1 MIQTILYF
9 HIKALSL
16 NEILILYTALSK
28 YIDQCN
34 NNKTEINYETI
45 SKDYE
50 NNELEMKKIKLYKNF
65 FNNYKYLI
73 KAKKIIMNY
82 AKDYLQ
88 LIKYKENMEETIQL
102 VKDENNDVI
111 KITSYFLTTQNLS
124 AIINILLGEYVHKNN
139 LNNYLYFLDAS
150 KLPIDIIYKFFL
162 FSEIFL
168 CGKVPDGI
176 MALIS
181 SISPAIHLYTQTIK
195 SDTLLEIEKMYIDK
209 HLQIN
214 SNYYL
219 IIKFSNGINIHYFDE
234 ALSKKMGYSQKD
246 LLNFSIENLIP
257 KEFKIQHNF
266 AIIKFL
272 INDKNKVI
280 NNFQHFLFDKNMQM
294 YPSVFSGIGMP
305 GLGKYLFC
313 VGKINL
319 KIFKNEYY
327 FYLGK
332 NFDCISISQNFYT
345 NYHISL
351 NTLNRNKINP
361 IELQ

>member
-1 MIQTILYF
+1 
-9 HIKALSL
+9 
-16 NEILILYTALSK
+16 
-28 YIDQCN
+28 
-34 NNKTEINYETI
+34 
-45 SKDYE
+45 
-50 NNELEMKKIKLYKNF
+50 
-65 FNNYKYLI
+65 
-73 KAKKIIMNY
+73 
-82 AKDYLQ
+82 
-88 LIKYKENMEETIQL
+88 
-102 VKDENNDVI
+102 
-111 KITSYFLTTQNLS
+111 
-124 AIINILLGEYVHKNN
+124 
-139 LNNYLYFLDAS
+139 
-150 KLPIDIIYKFFL
+150 
-162 FSEIFL
+162 
-168 CGKVPDGI
+168 
-176 MALIS
+176 
-181 SISPAIHLYTQTIK
+181 
-195 SDTLLEIEKMYIDK
+195 MYIDK

-214 SNYYL
+214 SNYHL
-219 IIKFSNGINIHYFDE
+219 IIKFSNNINIHYFDE

-246 LLNFSIENLIP
+246 LLNFSIENLMP
-257 KEFKIQHNF
+257 KEFKISHNL

-361 IELQ
+361 IELFDFKIKDLEELNKDILKINKYKKNLDLKTDYFYAQKLFKEKAKHYPGQNNFHLMKITKNEIAED